1 MEDTRLIGDENVPL
15 VPSTFDRRKAN
26 EGEDWPKMMREI
38 SRWRARYFKEIGSA
52 IDIPGGEQV
61 RSSRTIA
68 VSHFVRDLV
77 GIKANVAMRY
87 VTKMN
92 QMPRVDTTCI

>member
-1 MEDTRLIGDENVPL
+1 MLL
-15 VPSTFDRRKAN
+15 A
-26 EGEDWPKMMREI
+26 
-38 SRWRARYFKEIGSA
+38 
-52 IDIPGGEQV
+52 
-61 RSSRTIA
+61 RTIA

-92 QMPRVDTTCI
+92 QMARLTRMHIGLGNGCEPTRTRGE